1 MHNKAF
7 TLIELIIVISI
18 IILLSWSWV
27 FYFTNYIDQVKIDS
41 NISMIREEFN
51 SFDEQINDR
60 SIYYYELNLKKDS
73 YVYIFYKNSSNT
85 WLNLRF
91 DNNFD
96 YKFASWTL
104 RLIPTIAISYN
115 WSLSLYSDNKYQY
128 NKFLSWSDSV
138 DFSFNN
144 TYMSNNI
151 VSYLSWNKMNDVYV
165 NYFIKPRSLDN
176 SQDFIYLT
184 SINQKQDKTW
194 KSYDNLIIKNILWQK
209 ILSSSGDILD
219 EVFLFFEYNS
229 KESFIK
235 ITK

>member
-104 RLIPTIAISYN
+104 RLIPTTAISYN
-115 WSLSLYSDNKYQY
+115 LSLSLYSDNKYQY